1 MASYFPWDKILGI
14 KGKQEEEQD
23 IYVVEVKISMI
34 DLRRTTKNQRIG
46 ERFWVAPFSNKVNDQ
61 RATKTKTKI
70 ETKLNYL
77 NFFWRYMHPTW
88 LGQR

>member
-1 MASYFPWDKILGI
+1 MASYFPRDKILGI

-34 DLRRTTKNQRIG
+34 DLRRTTKNQCIG

-61 RATKTKTKI
+61 KSD
-70 ETKLNYL
+70 ED
-77 NFFWRYMHPTW
+77 
-88 LGQR
+88 QD